1 MYYSFFLLLSVNI
14 TQPATDVVN
23 VCQGDSVTLR
33 CRAIFRDVPVL
44 GSWNRNDTLVSAQNN
59 TPNHFIQFNSNGQG
73 LTDLIITDIGLEDNN
88 TLYTCLHSSIPNND
102 SVLLVVEGILIVFK
116 CILHTR

>member
-1 MYYSFFLLLSVNI
+1 MLLSVNI

-33 CRAIFRDVPVL
+33 CRVLFSDVPVL
-44 GSWNRNDTLVSAQNN
+44 GSWDRNDTLVSAQNN
-59 TPNHFIQFNSNGQG
+59 TLNHFIQFNSDGQG